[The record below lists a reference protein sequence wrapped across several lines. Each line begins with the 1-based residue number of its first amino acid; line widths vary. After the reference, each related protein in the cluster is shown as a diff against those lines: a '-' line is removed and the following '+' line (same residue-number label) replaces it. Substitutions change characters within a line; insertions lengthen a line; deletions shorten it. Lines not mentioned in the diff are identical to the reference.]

1 MGKVCFDRS
10 TLRVPQAQAPSAIVL
25 ERPELCV
32 PICLRYRLEQGSH
45 PGVTCDKSG
54 QCPIVGWRFN
64 LTGQDYDLC
73 EAEFNKLPDAEKE
86 RYQRIAAPDLSVAP
100 QSEVGVHTGA
110 IRRGRAEPPLGAACP
125 SPSPVSKAIVSID
138 IVSIAIIR

>member
-86 RYQRIAAPDLSVAP
+86 RYQKIAAP
-100 QSEVGVHTGA
+100 GT
-110 IRRGRAEPPLGAACP
+110 PLNIAAQKGHEA
-125 SPSPVSKAIVSID
+125 VRKLLLAHAAAD
-138 IVSIAIIR
+138 AKQ